1 MRLLLLH
8 LLLNGLG
15 VHCEG
20 IRNGANSL
28 GYYLL
33 QSTLSEDELGLS
45 ILESAFRPPS
55 PSNMD
60 SFNALSSLSHSI
72 HHRASLL
79 RRKEAT
85 SGELLTPDRSTLLSL
100 QYPDPQFLGISVEPP
115 GIPRSVS
122 SSFIYSILSNLV
134 PYKDFLLGVKSC
146 SSPLY
151 RGPLTPELFHSILPS
166 IAHSS
171 AREVQQIQ
179 DVFTLIILSRGL
191 QPLNSSLLADIRRN
205 IAPKRLRVH
214 VFGYKPSPE
223 GKKELTT
230 IADHYTLIGEEDD
243 IFSVES
249 DFLYRRLAS
258 TSSVKILVPPLG
270 KEVVLF
276 AHLESDARVRGLSVP
291 MDYLFSEVYAYN
303 REDSSAYLFHKSGR
317 LLYQPSN
324 ENVLQPPSFRSHVL
338 QAMLR
343 DRQGDITMDGTD
355 FRWKRVDTTPFILLL
370 AKYPLRDIQY
380 KEPDLLLGEIL
391 RNNVSLEFHNKLE
404 NKLCRHFRSPANTDT
419 GSLFLSGLAF
429 KDPLHRPR
437 PSDFMAFLN
446 GESDHNPGIRVRIKE
461 EVLLLS
467 QITPFWKAKA
477 FDSGLNNYIVRRY
490 VATLSGILYVYP
502 GIRFSHLDMDPKKQE
517 WFLRAS
523 KFPGRVILSP
533 PRLDPTGAGYIV
545 TLSRTLY
552 HTQTRV
558 PSTVLAMDMTLGY
571 IYKVLINTL
580 PTCKASH
587 TNRCFIFDHEGYVIV
602 HPKVLKGLN
611 IGKKYHL
618 TQIEPQ
624 IINDLLTFG
633 GFVRKKACLSRRDP
647 GLVHKRYEFNQ
658 SYSSPVASALPRC
671 NSYEISPIPESNLF
685 LGVVNTSNCD
695 EKGES
700 AINFCPCN
708 VEGDS
713 CIICGSLELLECECP
728 CTCRDPCMATGNDS
742 LPSCDEEPQSVFQ
755 PSPVDLDYLSDL
767 PECLTTEC
775 GRRTREEDCLGVLG
789 CSWCREKLLYDT
801 SNWVSM
807 LSESFCG
814 SLEECFDGRLGQE
827 GPYQLIDRR
836 NQEISS
842 SLGAFEEFRSS
853 PIGPVA
859 GGIMG
864 LFLFLSLSVYCYRIY
879 INGSSPPVLNSSNS
893 DQVTRRLFDHS
904 SLRTLDDEEDKRRPP
919 YACPNNVSSIEIP
932 PNAILS
938 PYRMNP
944 EYRRPP
950 PGTDSD
956 HGYSTMTP
964 FGDIDSDI
972 AVVSQPL
979 KGFGPPSKS
988 NSSSSRTSTPTEA
1001 QQHSLIESNDEA
1013 IYDESVTVLG
1023 ANQFI
1028 VAATIHMVDTQ

>member
-1 MRLLLLH
+1 
-8 LLLNGLG
+8 
-15 VHCEG
+15 
-20 IRNGANSL
+20 
-28 GYYLL
+28 
-33 QSTLSEDELGLS
+33 
-45 ILESAFRPPS
+45 PPS

-134 PYKDFLLGVKSC
+134 PYKDFLLG
-146 SSPLY
+146 SSPAAARCIEDPSLQSY
-151 RGPLTPELFHSILPS
+151 SIPSYPALLTHPPERT
-166 IAHSS
+166 S
-171 AREVQQIQ
+171 A
-179 DVFTLIILSRGL
+179 
-191 QPLNSSLLADIRRN
+191 LNSSLLADIRRN

-324 ENVLQPPSFRSHVL
+324 ENVSQPPSFRSHVL

-370 AKYPLRDIQY
+370 AKY
-380 KEPDLLLGEIL
+380 LLGTSNT
-391 RNNVSLEFHNKLE
+391 RNQIFYLERSLGII
-404 NKLCRHFRSPANTDT
+404 PANTDT

-490 VATLSGILYVYP
+490 
-502 GIRFSHLDMDPKKQE
+502 KQE

-972 AVVSQPL
+972 AQFL
-979 KGFGPPSKS
+979 LFK
-988 NSSSSRTSTPTEA
+988 NLDPTEA